1 MRILKFG
8 GSSVATPD
16 RIQKV
21 LKLISE
27 NSKQERVA
35 VIVSAFQGVTDQL
48 INTAKDASNG
58 DVSYLQNV
66 TALKE
71 RHHRTIHELIP
82 NNSGEF
88 QKEIDSRFKELE
100 DVLHGV
106 YLIREL
112 SLRTLDVIMSFG
124 ELFSARI
131 VTEAA
136 RFAGL
141 IADFLDTRTII
152 KTDSHFGSARVLFDV
167 SNPLIQ
173 RHFETNSVLQ
183 ISTGFIASTV
193 REETTTLGR
202 GGSDYTA
209 SILGAALKTSEIQIW
224 TDVNGVMTGD
234 PNKVAKAFPIQA
246 MTYEEAMEMSHF
258 GAKIIHPPT
267 MQPAM
272 DQRIP
277 IRIKNTFNPEFSGT
291 IIGNVSVKSTYP
303 IKGISSIPKVSLL
316 TVQGSG
322 MIGIAGISSRL
333 FGALAKKGISVILIT
348 QASSEHSICIAVDPK
363 QDEEAKSLIEEEF
376 SLEIFARQV
385 DPVIL
390 ECDLSIMAIVG
401 DDMRHTPGISG
412 RIFQALGKENVNV
425 VAVAQ
430 GSSERNISVAISS
443 ADESKALQ
451 AVHDTFFFPSSRR
464 LSLFIAGPGLIGK
477 TLLKQI
483 RDQVPVLKKQN
494 AIDVEV
500 IGIANS
506 RRMIENIGG
515 IDLNSWNGLLEST
528 DATMLPVTIR
538 SLFRRATGTLAFV
551 DCTASDTIGSLYP
564 DLLSSGV
571 SIVTAN
577 KKALTGSWKEF
588 VAMNNAME
596 LSGAQLLYE
605 ATVGAGLPVVSTLKD
620 LLATGD
626 KIIKIEAILSGT
638 LSYLFNRFDEK
649 TRFSQ
654 LVADAKKLG
663 YTEPDPRDD
672 LNGADVGRKLLILAR
687 TIGVSV
693 EMTDLEIESL
703 IPENTKNASGPEEF
717 LKLLAIEDAEFERMQ
732 AAAAKEHQVLR
743 YIATLENGK
752 AKIGLRRVGAEH
764 PFYSLSGNDNVIAF
778 TTFRYEKNPL
788 VIRGP
793 GAGAEVTAAGV
804 FADILRLKSLIDH
817 E

>member
-1 MRILKFG
+1 MKILKFG
-8 GSSVATPD
+8 GSSVANAE

-21 LKLISE
+21 LKLVSE
-27 NSKQERVA
+27 NSKQERIA
-35 VIVSAFQGVTDQL
+35 VVVSAFQGVTDQL
-48 INTAKDASNG
+48 IEIGKKASNG
-58 DVSYLQNV
+58 DASYLEGLS
-66 TALKE
+66 ALKD
-71 RHHRTIHELIP
+71 RHQGTIQGLIP
-82 NNSGEF
+82 DKSAEF

-131 VTEAA
+131 STEGA
-136 RFAGL
+136 RNAGL
-141 IADFLDTRTII
+141 IAEFLDTRSII
-152 KTDSHFGSARVLFDV
+152 KTDSRFGSARVLFDV
-167 SNPLIQ
+167 TNSAIQ
-173 RHFETNSVLQ
+173 RYFENNSALQ
-183 ISTGFIASTV
+183 IATGFIASTV

-209 SILGAALKTSEIQIW
+209 SILGAALDAFEIQIW

-234 PNKVAKAFPIQA
+234 PNKVGRAFPIEA
-246 MTYEEAMEMSHF
+246 MSYEEAMEMSHF

-272 DQRIP
+272 DQNIP
-277 IRIKNTFNPEFSGT
+277 IRIKNTFDPDFAGT
-291 IIGNVSVKSTYP
+291 IISNVPIQSAFA
-303 IKGISSIPKVSLL
+303 IKGISSIPNVSLL

-333 FGALAKKGISVILIT
+333 FGALARKGISVILIT

-390 ECDLSIMAIVG
+390 ERDLSIMAVVG

-412 RIFQALGKENVNV
+412 RIFQSLGKEGVNV

-430 GSSERNISVAISS
+430 GSSERNVSVVISF

-464 LSLFIAGPGLIGK
+464 LSVFLAGPGLIGK

-483 RDQVPVLKKQN
+483 RDQVSVLKKHN
-494 AIDVEV
+494 AVDLQIV
-500 IGIANS
+500 GIANS
-506 RRMIENIGG
+506 KRMIENIHG
-515 IDLNSWNGLLEST
+515 IDLNSWNELMESS
-528 DATMLPVTIR
+528 DVMLPETFHT
-538 SLFRRATGTLAFV
+538 LLHRAGGTLVFV
-551 DCTASDTIGSLYP
+551 DCTASDTIRNLYSE
-564 DLLSSGV
+564 LLSSGV

-577 KKALTGSWKEF
+577 KKALTGSWQEF
-588 VAMNNAME
+588 LAINKAAE
-596 LSGAQLLYE
+596 SSGAGLLYE
-605 ATVGAGLPVVSTLKD
+605 ATVGAGLPVISTLKD
-620 LLATGD
+620 LVTTGD

-649 TRFSQ
+649 IRFSQ
-654 LVADAKKLG
+654 LVEEAKNLG

-672 LNGADVGRKLLILAR
+672 LNGVDVGRKLLILAR
-687 TIGVSV
+687 TTGLQLEMADV
-693 EMTDLEIESL
+693 EIQSL
-703 IPENTKNASGPEEF
+703 VG
-717 LKLLAIEDAEFERMQ
+717 IEDATFERMR
-732 AAAAKEHQVLR
+732 ATTVKERQVLR
-743 YIATLENGK
+743 YIASLENGK
-752 AKIGLRRVGAEH
+752 AKAGLQRIGAEH
-764 PFYSLSGNDNVIAF
+764 PFYSISGNDNVIAF
-778 TTFRYEKNPL
+778 TTSRYEKNPL

-793 GAGAEVTAAGV
+793 GAGPDVTAAGV
-804 FADILRLKSLIDH
+804 FADILRLAVGESGL
-817 E
+817 

>member
-8 GSSVATPD
+8 GSSVATAE

-27 NSKQERVA
+27 NSEQEKIV
-35 VIVSAFQGVTDQL
+35 VVVSAFQDVTDKL
-48 INTAKDASNG
+48 IITGKNASNG
-58 DVSYLQNV
+58 DASYLESL
-66 TALKE
+66 TALKD
-71 RHHRTIHELIP
+71 RHHRTIRELIP
-82 NNSGEF
+82 NEATEF

-131 VTEAA
+131 ITQAA

-141 IADFLDTRTII
+141 NAEFLDTRTII
-152 KTDSHFGSARVLFDV
+152 KTDSRFGSGHVLFDV
-167 SNPLIQ
+167 SNSLIQ
-173 RHFETNSVLQ
+173 RYFETNSALQ
-183 ISTGFIASTV
+183 IATGFIASTV

-209 SILGAALKTSEIQIW
+209 SILGAALNISEIQIW

-234 PNKVAKAFPIQA
+234 PNKVPRAFPIQA

-272 DQRIP
+272 DQSIP
-277 IRIKNTFNPEFSGT
+277 IRIKNTFQPEFSGT
-291 IIGNVSVKSTYP
+291 IIGNVSIQSDYA
-303 IKGISSIPKVSLL
+303 IKGISSIPKISLL

-333 FGALAKKGISVILIT
+333 FGALARKGINVILIT

-363 QDEEAKSLIEEEF
+363 QDEEAKNLIEEEF

-390 ECDLSIMAIVG
+390 ERDLSIMAVVG

-412 RIFQALGKENVNV
+412 RIFQSLGNQCVNV

-430 GSSERNISVAISS
+430 GSSERNISVVISS

-451 AVHDTFFFPSSRR
+451 AVHDTFFFPSSKT
-464 LSLFIAGPGLIGK
+464 LSLFLAGPGLIGT

-483 RDQVPVLKKQN
+483 QDQEPVLKKWN
-494 AIDVEV
+494 SIDLRI

-506 RRMIENIGG
+506 GRMTENTEG
-515 IDLNSWNGLLEST
+515 IDLNSWKTLLES
-528 DATMLPVTIR
+528 ANEVMLPENLH
-538 SLFRRATGTLAFV
+538 SLLRRTGGTLAFV
-551 DCTASDTIGSLYP
+551 DCTASDTTHNLYS
-564 DLLSSGV
+564 DLLSSGI

-577 KKALTGSWKEF
+577 KKALTGSWQQF
-588 VAMNNAME
+588 LAINNAAE
-596 LSGAQLLYE
+596 SSGAGFLYE
-605 ATVGAGLPVVSTLKD
+605 ATVGAGLPVISTLKD
-620 LLATGD
+620 LIATGD

-654 LVADAKKLG
+654 LVAEARELG
-663 YTEPDPRDD
+663 YTEPDPRED

-687 TIGVSV
+687 TIGWPM
-693 EMTDLEIESL
+693 EMGDIEVQSL
-703 IPENTKNASGPEEF
+703 IPENAKNAPTAEEF
-717 LKLLAIEDAEFERMQ
+717 LKLLAFEDAAFERMR
-732 AAAAKEHQVLR
+732 AAAVNEGQVLR
-743 YIATLENGK
+743 YIASLENGK
-752 AKIGLRRVGAEH
+752 AKVGLERVGSQH
-764 PFYSLSGNDNVIAF
+764 PFYLISRNDNVIAF
-778 TTFRYEKNPL
+778 TTSRYNKNPL

-804 FADILRLKSLIDH
+804 FADILRLKV
-817 E
+817 

>member
-1 MRILKFG
+1 
-8 GSSVATPD
+8 
-16 RIQKV
+16 
-21 LKLISE
+21 
-27 NSKQERVA
+27 
-35 VIVSAFQGVTDQL
+35 
-48 INTAKDASNG
+48 
-58 DVSYLQNV
+58 
-66 TALKE
+66 
-71 RHHRTIHELIP
+71 
-82 NNSGEF
+82 
-88 QKEIDSRFKELE
+88 
-100 DVLHGV
+100 
-106 YLIREL
+106 
-112 SLRTLDVIMSFG
+112 MSFG

-131 VTEAA
+131 IAEAA
-136 RFAGL
+136 RNAGL
-141 IADFLDTRTII
+141 IAEFLDTRAII
-152 KTDSHFGSARVLFDV
+152 KTDSRFGSARVLFDV
-167 SNPLIQ
+167 TNSLIQ
-173 RHFETNSVLQ
+173 RYFETNSALQ
-183 ISTGFIASTV
+183 IGTGFIASTV

-209 SILGAALKTSEIQIW
+209 SILGAALKVSEIQIW

-234 PNKVAKAFPIQA
+234 PNKVTKAFPIQA
-246 MTYEEAMEMSHF
+246 MSYEEAMEMSHF

-272 DQRIP
+272 DQNIP
-277 IRIKNTFNPEFSGT
+277 IRIKNTFHPEFKGT
-291 IIGNVSVKSTYP
+291 IISNEPIQNAYS

-333 FGALAKKGISVILIT
+333 FGALAQKGISVILIT

-390 ECDLSIMAIVG
+390 ERDLSIMAIVG

-412 RIFQALGKENVNV
+412 RIFQSLGKENVNV

-430 GSSERNISVAISS
+430 GSSERNVSVVISFE
-443 ADESKALQ
+443 DESKALQ
-451 AVHDTFFFPSSRR
+451 AVHDTFFFPSLRR

-483 RDQVPVLKKQN
+483 RDQVPILKKQN
-494 AIDVEV
+494 AIDLEI

-506 RRMIENIGG
+506 RRMIENIDG

-528 DATMLPVTIR
+528 DATMLPVTLH
-538 SLFRRATGTLAFV
+538 SLFKRASGTLAFV
-551 DCTASDTIGSLYP
+551 DCTASDTIGSLYN

-577 KKALTGSWKEF
+577 KKALAGSWKEF
-588 VAMNNAME
+588 VAMNSATE
-596 LSGAQLLYE
+596 SPGARLLYE
-605 ATVGAGLPVVSTLKD
+605 ATVGAGLPVISTLKD

-654 LVADAKKLG
+654 LVMEAKKLG

-672 LNGADVGRKLLILAR
+672 LNGLDVGRKLLILAR
-687 TIGVSV
+687 TIDLPF
-693 EMTDLEIESL
+693 EMADIEIHNL
-703 IPENTKNASGPEEF
+703 IPENAKNAASPEEF
-717 LKLLAIEDAEFERMQ
+717 LKLLAKEDSEFERIRET
-732 AAAAKEHQVLR
+732 AAKESRVLR
-743 YIATLENGK
+743 YIASLENGK
-752 AKIGLRRVGAEH
+752 AKVGLRSIAAEH
-764 PFYSLSGNDNVIAF
+764 PFYSISGNDNVIAF
-778 TTFRYEKNPL
+778 TTLRYEKNPL
-788 VIRGP
+788 VVRGP
-793 GAGAEVTAAGV
+793 GAGPEVTAAGV
-804 FADILRLKSLIDH
+804 FADILRLAVN
-817 E
+817 

>member
-8 GSSVATPD
+8 GSSVGTSE

-21 LKLISE
+21 LALISE
-27 NSKQERVA
+27 NSKDETIV
-35 VIVSAFQGVTDQL
+35 VVVSAFQGITDQL
-48 INTAKDASNG
+48 TEMGKNASNG
-58 DVSYLQNV
+58 DASYLETL
-66 TALKE
+66 TALKD
-71 RHHRTIHELIP
+71 RHQRTIQELIP
-82 NNSGEF
+82 NETTEF

-131 VTEAA
+131 ITEAA

-141 IADFLDTRTII
+141 IAEFLDTRTII
-152 KTDSHFGSARVLFDV
+152 KTDSRFGSARVLFDV
-167 SNPLIQ
+167 TNPLIQ
-173 RHFETNSVLQ
+173 HYFENNFVLQ
-183 ISTGFIASTV
+183 IATGFIASTV

-209 SILGAALKTSEIQIW
+209 SILGAALNASEIQIW

-234 PNKVAKAFPIQA
+234 PNKIPTAFPVET

-272 DQRIP
+272 DQSIP
-277 IRIKNTFNPEFSGT
+277 IRIKNTFQPEFSGT
-291 IIGNVSVKSTYP
+291 IIGNVSIQSDYA
-303 IKGISSIPKVSLL
+303 IKGISSIPKISLL

-333 FGALAKKGISVILIT
+333 FGALARKGINVILIT

-363 QDEEAKSLIEEEF
+363 QDEDAKNLIEEEF

-390 ECDLSIMAIVG
+390 ERDLSIMAVVG

-412 RIFQALGKENVNV
+412 RIFQALGNQGVNV

-430 GSSERNISVAISS
+430 GSSERNISVVISS

-451 AVHDTFFFPSSRR
+451 AVHDTFFFPSSKT
-464 LSLFIAGPGLIGK
+464 LSLFLAGPGLIGT

-483 RDQVPVLKKQN
+483 QDRVPVLKKQN
-494 AIDVEV
+494 IDLHVV
-500 IGIANS
+500 GIANS
-506 RRMIENIGG
+506 KRMIENIYG
-515 IDLNSWNGLLEST
+515 IDLNSWKKLMESA
-528 DATMLPVTIR
+528 DAVMLPENLH
-538 SLFRRATGTLAFV
+538 SLLRRTGGTLAFV
-551 DCTASDTIGSLYP
+551 DCTASDTTHNLYS

-577 KKALTGSWKEF
+577 KKALTGSWPQFLAINKAAES
-588 VAMNNAME
+588 
-596 LSGAQLLYE
+596 SGARFLYE
-605 ATVGAGLPVVSTLKD
+605 ATVGAGLPVISTLKD
-620 LLATGD
+620 LIATGD

-649 TRFSQ
+649 IRFSQ
-654 LVADAKKLG
+654 LVAEARELG
-663 YTEPDPRDD
+663 YTEPDPRED
-672 LNGADVGRKLLILAR
+672 LNGTDVGRKLLILAR
-687 TIGVSV
+687 TIGWP
-693 EMTDLEIESL
+693 MEIGDIEVQSL
-703 IPENTKNASGPEEF
+703 TPENAKNALTAEEF
-717 LKLLAIEDAEFERMQ
+717 LKLLAVEDAAFERM
-732 AAAAKEHQVLR
+732 R
-743 YIATLENGK
+743 
-752 AKIGLRRVGAEH
+752 
-764 PFYSLSGNDNVIAF
+764 
-778 TTFRYEKNPL
+778 
-788 VIRGP
+788 
-793 GAGAEVTAAGV
+793 AGGCE
-804 FADILRLKSLIDH
+804 
-817 E
+817 

>member
-1 MRILKFG
+1 MKILKFG
-8 GSSVATPD
+8 GSSVASSE

-21 LKLISE
+21 LKLVSE
-27 NSKQERVA
+27 NSKQERIV
-35 VIVSAFQGVTDQL
+35 VVVSAFQGVTDHL
-48 INTAKDASNG
+48 IEIGKNASNG
-58 DVSYLQNV
+58 DASYLDGFS
-66 TALKE
+66 ALKD
-71 RHHRTIHELIP
+71 RHQRTIRELISHEP
-82 NNSGEF
+82 AGF

-131 VTEAA
+131 IAEAA
-136 RFAGL
+136 RATGL
-141 IADFLDTRTII
+141 AAEFLDTRAII
-152 KTDSHFGSARVLFDV
+152 KTDSRFGSARVLFDV
-167 SNPLIQ
+167 
-173 RHFETNSVLQ
+173 TNSLVQRYFGNISALQ
-183 ISTGFIASTV
+183 IATGFIASTV

-209 SILGAALKTSEIQIW
+209 SIIGAALNAFEIQIW

-234 PNKVAKAFPIQA
+234 PTKVSRAFPIEA

-272 DQRIP
+272 DQNIP
-277 IRIKNTFNPEFSGT
+277 IRIKNTFDPKFGGT
-291 IIGNVSVKSTYP
+291 TIGDVSIQNAFA
-303 IKGISSIPKVSLL
+303 IKGISSIPNVSLL

-333 FGALAKKGISVILIT
+333 FGALAQKSISVILIT

-363 QDEEAKSLIEEEF
+363 QDEEAKNIIEEEF

-390 ECDLSIMAIVG
+390 ERELSIMAVVG

-412 RIFQALGKENVNV
+412 RIFQSLGRENVNV

-430 GSSERNISVAISS
+430 GSSERNISVVISS
-443 ADESKALQ
+443 SDESKALQ
-451 AVHDTFFFPSSRR
+451 AVHDTFFFPSSKR
-464 LSLFIAGPGLIGK
+464 LSLFLAGPGLIGK

-483 RDQVPVLKKQN
+483 QDQVSELKKQH
-494 AIDVEV
+494 AIDLQIV
-500 IGIANS
+500 GIANS
-506 RRMIENIGG
+506 KGMIENIHG
-515 IDLNSWNGLLEST
+515 IDLNSWKQLLEST
-528 DATMLPVTIR
+528 GAVMLPEALH
-538 SLFRRATGTLAFV
+538 SLRRAVGTCAFV
-551 DCTASDTIGSLYP
+551 DCTPSDTIRNLYP

-577 KKALTGSWKEF
+577 KKGLTGTWQEF
-588 VAMNNAME
+588 LKVINAASS
-596 LSGAQLLYE
+596 SGARLLYE
-605 ATVGAGLPVVSTLKD
+605 ATVGAGLPVISTLKD

-654 LVADAKKLG
+654 LVMEARNFG

-672 LNGADVGRKLLILAR
+672 LNGLDVGRKLLILAR
-687 TIGVSV
+687 TIGLPF
-693 EMTDLEIESL
+693 EMADIEIHNL
-703 IPENTKNASGPEEF
+703 IPENAKNAASPEEF
-717 LKLLAIEDAEFERMQ
+717 LKLLAKEDSEFERIWET
-732 AAAAKEHQVLR
+732 AAKKSRVLR
-743 YIATLENGK
+743 YIASLENGK
-752 AKIGLRRVGAEH
+752 AKVGLRSIAAEH
-764 PFYSLSGNDNVIAF
+764 PFYSISGNDNVIAF
-778 TTFRYEKNPL
+778 TTSRYEKNPL
-788 VIRGP
+788 VVRGP
-793 GAGAEVTAAGV
+793 GAGPEVTAAGV
-804 FADILRLKSLIDH
+804 FADILRLAVN
-817 E
+817 